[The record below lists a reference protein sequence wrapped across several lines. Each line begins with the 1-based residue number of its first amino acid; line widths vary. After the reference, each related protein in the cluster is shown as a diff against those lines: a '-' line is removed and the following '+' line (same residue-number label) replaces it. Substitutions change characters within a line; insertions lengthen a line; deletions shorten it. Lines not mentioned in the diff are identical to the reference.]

1 MSLARIALD
10 GLQIE
15 TQTISLPTD
24 LRRKKFMAAGLYDI
38 PVNSIDGKP
47 ASLADHKGEV
57 MLVVNVASQCG
68 LTPQYAE
75 LEEVYQSYRDRG
87 LVVLGFPA
95 NEFAKQEPGSNAE
108 IKQFCETKFGVK
120 FPMYEKIVVKG
131 EGQHPLYRELIAAR
145 PKAQQNPDGTLRKT
159 LEKHG
164 LAPTNDTDIMWNF
177 EKFLVNRRGEVVGRF
192 APDVTPKDLA
202 ITSAI
207 EAELSKPA

>member
-1 MSLARIALD
+1 
-10 GLQIE
+10 
-15 TQTISLPTD
+15 
-24 LRRKKFMAAGLYDI
+24 MAAIYDI
-38 PVNSIDGKP
+38 PVRRIDGNA

-75 LEEVYQSYRDRG
+75 LEEIYETYRDRG

-120 FPMYEKIVVKG
+120 FPMFEKIVVKG
-131 EGQHPLYRELIAAR
+131 EGQHPLYRELISSI
-145 PKAQQNPDGTLRKT
+145 PTAQQNPSGTLRKT

-164 LAPTNDTDIMWNF
+164 LAPANETDIMWNF
-177 EKFLVNRRGEVVGRF
+177 EKFLVNRKGEVVGRF
-192 APDVTPKDLA
+192 APDIAPKDA
-202 ITSAI
+202 TITGAI
-207 EAELSKPA
+207 EAELSKSA

>member
-1 MSLARIALD
+1 
-10 GLQIE
+10 
-15 TQTISLPTD
+15 
-24 LRRKKFMAAGLYDI
+24 MAAALYDI
-38 PVNSIDGKP
+38 PVKNIDGKP

-75 LEEVYQSYRDRG
+75 LEEIYESYRDRG

-131 EGQHPLYRELIAAR
+131 EGQHPLYHELIAAV
-145 PKAQQNPDGTLRKT
+145 PKAQQNPTGTLRKT

-192 APDVTPKDLA
+192 APDVTPKDPAL
-202 ITSAI
+202 TSAI